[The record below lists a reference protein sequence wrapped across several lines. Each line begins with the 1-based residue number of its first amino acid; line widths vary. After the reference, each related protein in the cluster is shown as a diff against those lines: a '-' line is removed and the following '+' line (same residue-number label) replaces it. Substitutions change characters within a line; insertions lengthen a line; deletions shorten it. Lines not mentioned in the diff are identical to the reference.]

1 MQSSGWINRW
11 DKQQV
16 FVLVSLLAAPSLMAI
31 LLRAVGKNP
40 VAIFWAVIVSGFG
53 SSLGLTEAI
62 TRMIPIFL
70 CALAVAIPTRAGLY
84 NIGGEGQ
91 LHCGAIAATVLV
103 LYVPWLPHVMMIP
116 CIIIA
121 SMVGGALWG
130 IIPGLLRARFQVNEI
145 LVSLML
151 NYVAIFFVEHL
162 VHGPWKDPNALGW
175 PYSAPFPEW
184 AVLPTFGRSNV
195 HLGIMLGFVAVAL
208 VYFILRY
215 TTWGRSI
222 RLIEANPRTA
232 QYAHISP
239 GRYIVILMAAGGA
252 MAALAGLG
260 EVSVI
265 QNRLRPGISAGYGY
279 TGFLVAWLAKNNP
292 IAIIPVA
299 FLVGGL
305 YSGADALQLT
315 AGLPSSTVDIFVG
328 LAFLTF
334 LVGESFWRTKG
345 TLAEEAK

>member
-1 MQSSGWINRW
+1 MQPSNWINRW
-11 DKQQV
+11 DRRRI
-16 FVLVSLLAAPSLMAI
+16 FAMVSLLAAPLLMAV

-40 VAIFWAVIVSGFG
+40 ASTFWAVIVSGFG
-53 SSLGLTEAI
+53 NSLGLTEAI
-62 TRMIPIFL
+62 TRMTPIFL

-91 LHCGAIAATVLV
+91 LHCGAIAATALV
-103 LYVPWLPHVMMIP
+103 LYAPWLPHFIMIP
-116 CIIIA
+116 FIILIA
-121 SMVGGALWG
+121 MIGGALWG

-162 VHGPWKDPNALGW
+162 VHGPWKDPDAFGW

-184 AVLPTFGRSNV
+184 AVLPTFGNSNV
-195 HLGIMLGFVAVAL
+195 HLGILLGFIAVGL

-222 RLIEANPRTA
+222 RLIEANPRA
-232 QYAHISP
+232 ARYAHISTAK
-239 GRYIVILMAAGGA
+239 YIIILMVVGGA

-265 QNRLRPGISAGYGY
+265 QNRLRPGISPGYGY
-279 TGFLVAWLAKNNP
+279 TGFLVAWLARNNP

-299 FLVGGL
+299 FFVGGI

-328 LAFLTF
+328 LTFLTF
-334 LVGESFWRTKG
+334 LIGESLWRTKS
-345 TLAEEAK
+345 TLVEETK

>member
-1 MQSSGWINRW
+1 MQPSNWINRW
-11 DKQQV
+11 DRQRV
-16 FVLVSLLAAPSLMAI
+16 FVLLSLLAAPLLMAV

-53 SSLGLTEAI
+53 SPLGLTEAI
-62 TRMIPIFL
+62 TRMTPIFL

-91 LHCGAIAATVLV
+91 LHCGAIAATALV
-103 LYVPWLPHVMMIP
+103 LYAPWLPHFMMIP
-116 CIIIA
+116 LMILSA
-121 SMVGGALWG
+121 MVGGALWG

-162 VHGPWKDPNALGW
+162 VHGPWRDPDALGW

-184 AVLPTFGRSNV
+184 AVLPTFGNSNV
-195 HLGIMLGFVAVAL
+195 HLGILLGFVAVGLA
-208 VYFILRY
+208 YFVLRY
-215 TTWGRSI
+215 TTWGRAI

-232 QYAHISP
+232 RYVHINAAK
-239 GRYIVILMAAGGA
+239 YIVILMAVGGA

-265 QNRLRPGISAGYGY
+265 QNRLRPGISSGYGY
-279 TGFLVAWLAKNNP
+279 TGFLVAWLARNNP

-299 FLVGGL
+299 FFVGGL

-334 LVGESFWRTKG
+334 LVGESIWRTKA
-345 TLAEEAK
+345 TLVEETK

>member
-1 MQSSGWINRW
+1 MRVRDYIDRW
-11 DKQQV
+11 V
-16 FVLVSLLAAPSLMAI
+16 SRRVLAWASLLAAPLLMAI

-40 VAIFWAVIVSGFG
+40 FAIFWAVFVNSFG

-62 TRMIPIFL
+62 TRMTPIFL
-70 CALAVAIPTRAGLY
+70 CALAVAIPAKAGLF

-91 LHCGAIAATVLV
+91 LHCGAIAAAGLA
-103 LYVPWLPHVMMIP
+103 LYAPWLPHFMAVPVMILV
-116 CIIIA
+116 A
-121 SMVGGALWG
+121 MVGGALWG
-130 IIPGLLRARFQVNEI
+130 LIPGLLRARLQVNEI

-151 NYVAIFFVEHL
+151 NYVAIYVVEHL
-162 VHGPWKDPNALGW
+162 VHGPWKDPDAFGW
-175 PYSAPFPEW
+175 PFGAPFPNW
-184 AVLPTFGRSNV
+184 AVLPTIGNSNI
-195 HLGIMLGFVAVAL
+195 HLGILLGFVAVIFVYL
-208 VYFILRY
+208 VLRH
-215 TTWGRSI
+215 TTWGFSL

-232 QYAHISP
+232 RYVNVNAA
-239 GRYIVILMAAGGA
+239 RYIVILMMVGGA

-265 QNRLRPGISAGYGY
+265 QGRLRPGISPGYGY
-279 TGFLVAWLAKNNP
+279 TGFLVAWLARNNP
-292 IAIIPVA
+292 IVIVPVA

-334 LVGESFWRTKG
+334 LVGESLWRTKPSV
-345 TLAEEAK
+345 LEEAK

>member
-1 MQSSGWINRW
+1 M
-11 DKQQV
+11 
-16 FVLVSLLAAPSLMAI
+16 
-31 LLRAVGKNP
+31 
-40 VAIFWAVIVSGFG
+40 
-53 SSLGLTEAI
+53 T
-62 TRMIPIFL
+62 PIFL

-91 LHCGAIAATVLV
+91 LHCGAIAATALV
-103 LYVPWLPHVMMIP
+103 LYAPWLPHFMMIP
-116 CIIIA
+116 LMILSA
-121 SMVGGALWG
+121 MVGGALWG

-162 VHGPWKDPNALGW
+162 VHGPWRDPDAFGW

-184 AVLPTFGRSNV
+184 AVLPTFGNSNV
-195 HLGIMLGFVAVAL
+195 HLGILLGFVAVGLA
-208 VYFILRY
+208 YFVLRY
-215 TTWGRSI
+215 TTWGRAI

-232 QYAHISP
+232 RYVHINAAK
-239 GRYIVILMAAGGA
+239 YIVILMAVGGA

-265 QNRLRPGISAGYGY
+265 QNRLRPGISSGYGY
-279 TGFLVAWLAKNNP
+279 TGFLVAWLARNNP

-299 FLVGGL
+299 FFVGGL

-334 LVGESFWRTKG
+334 LVGESLWRTKV
-345 TLAEEAK
+345 TPVEEAK

>member
-1 MQSSGWINRW
+1 MQPINWINRW
-11 DKQQV
+11 DRQRV
-16 FVLVSLLAAPSLMAI
+16 FAMVSLLAAPLLMAI

-53 SSLGLTEAI
+53 NPLGLTEAI
-62 TRMIPIFL
+62 TRMTPIFL

-91 LHCGAIAATVLV
+91 LHCGAIAATAVV
-103 LYVPWLPHVMMIP
+103 LYVPWLPHFMMIP
-116 CIIIA
+116 FIIVVAMI
-121 SMVGGALWG
+121 GGALWG

-162 VHGPWKDPNALGW
+162 VHGQWKDPNALGW

-184 AVLPTFGRSNV
+184 AVLPTLGKSNI
-195 HLGIMLGFVAVAL
+195 HLGILLGFVAVGM
-208 VYFILRY
+208 VYFIWQY

-232 QYAHISP
+232 RYAHINAAK
-239 GRYIVILMAAGGA
+239 YIVILMAVGGA

-265 QNRLRPGISAGYGY
+265 QNRLRPGISPGYGY
-279 TGFLVAWLAKNNP
+279 TGFLVAWLARNNP
-292 IAIIPVA
+292 VAIILVA
-299 FLVGGL
+299 FFVGGL

-315 AGLPSSTVDIFVG
+315 AGLPASTVDIFVG

-334 LVGESFWRTKG
+334 LVGESLWRTRG
-345 TLAEEAK
+345 TLVEEAK

>member
-1 MQSSGWINRW
+1 MRPRRYISCWSSPR
-11 DKQQV
+11 
-16 FVLVSLLAAPSLMAI
+16 VLAFASLLAALLLMAI

-62 TRMIPIFL
+62 IRMTPIFL
-70 CALAVAIPTRAGLY
+70 CALAVAIPAKAGLY

-91 LHCGAIAATVLV
+91 LHCGAIAATALV
-103 LYVPWLPHVMMIP
+103 LYAPWLPHFMVIP
-116 CIIIA
+116 FIILVA
-121 SMVGGALWG
+121 MVGGAFWG
-130 IIPGLLRARFQVNEI
+130 MIPGLLRARFQVNEI

-151 NYVAIFFVEHL
+151 NYVTIFVVDHL
-162 VHGPWKDPNALGW
+162 VHGPWKDPDAFGW
-175 PYSAPFPEW
+175 PYSAPFPKW
-184 AVLPTFGRSNV
+184 AILPTVGKSSI
-195 HLGIMLGFVAVAL
+195 HLGLLLGFVAVGL

-222 RLIEANPRTA
+222 RTIEANPRTA
-232 QYAHISP
+232 RYAHITASK
-239 GRYIVILMAAGGA
+239 YIVTLMAGGGA
-252 MAALAGLG
+252 IAALAGLG

-265 QNRLRPGISAGYGY
+265 QNRLRPGISPGYGY
-279 TGFLVAWLAKNNP
+279 TGFLVAWLARNNL
-292 IAIIPVA
+292 IAIVPVA

-315 AGLPSSTVDIFVG
+315 AGLPASTVDIFVG

-334 LVGESFWRTKG
+334 LVGESLWRTKRPV
-345 TLAEEAK
+345 EEEVK

>member
-1 MQSSGWINRW
+1 MQLSNWINRW
-11 DKQQV
+11 DRQRV
-16 FVLVSLLAAPSLMAI
+16 ISLASLLTAPLLMAI

-40 VAIFWAVIVSGFG
+40 VSIFWAVIVSGFG

-91 LHCGAIAATVLV
+91 LHCGAIAATALV
-103 LYVPWLPHVMMIP
+103 LYAPWLPHFMMIP
-116 CIIIA
+116 FIILVAMI
-121 SMVGGALWG
+121 GGALWG

-162 VHGPWKDPNALGW
+162 VHGPWKDPDALGW
-175 PYSAPFPEW
+175 PYSAPFPES
-184 AVLPTFGRSNV
+184 AVLPTFGKSNV
-195 HLGIMLGFVAVAL
+195 HLGILLGFVAVGI
-208 VYFILRY
+208 VYFIFHY

-232 QYAHISP
+232 RYVHINAAK
-239 GRYIVILMAAGGA
+239 YIVILMAVGGA

-265 QNRLRPGISAGYGY
+265 QNRLRPGISPGYGY
-279 TGFLVAWLAKNNP
+279 TGFLVAWLARNNP

-299 FLVGGL
+299 FFVGGL

-334 LVGESFWRTKG
+334 LVGESIWRTKE
-345 TLAEEAK
+345 TLVEEAK